1 MFESVYKEIA
11 ECEVCFKAKG
21 PTCKI
26 RSPLKLFKDGLLH
39 GRWHIDFCGP
49 FRETKEG
56 FKYILV
62 AVESFSCWPVAVP
75 TKTQRSSEV
84 AEKLIDN
91 IFSIYGCPISIT
103 SDQGRQSESKLL
115 TDIMTLYGIN
125 KTRTS
130 SFHPQANGKVEVY
143 IRTLK
148 QHLRMLVQEDQR
160 DWPKHLSLIC

>member
-1 MFESVYKEIA
+1 MPATVQFYHKTISCGLHYGRDKTLALLKKYFYWPFMFESVCKEIA
-11 ECEVCFKAKG
+11 ECEVCFKTKG

-62 AVESFSCWPVAVP
+62 AVESFSCWPVTVP

-91 IFSIYGCPISIT
+91 IFSIYG
-103 SDQGRQSESKLL
+103 
-115 TDIMTLYGIN
+115 
-125 KTRTS
+125 
-130 SFHPQANGKVEVY
+130 
-143 IRTLK
+143 
-148 QHLRMLVQEDQR
+148 
-160 DWPKHLSLIC
+160 